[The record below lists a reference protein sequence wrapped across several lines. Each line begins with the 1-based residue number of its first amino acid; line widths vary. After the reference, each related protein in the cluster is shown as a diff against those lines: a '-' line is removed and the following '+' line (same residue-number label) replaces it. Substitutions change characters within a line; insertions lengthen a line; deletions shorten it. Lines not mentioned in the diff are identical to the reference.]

1 MNRQVRSEFVPAVL
15 EESRIHS
22 GGGLDGDLDGNPR
35 PARLHVEALLALAA
49 TTLLTIPSVKYL
61 AGSFGRRPGRRN
73 EGAYEDE
80 DGCSSAETLSKFSTR
95 VPRSLA
101 ASFAVLGCFTST
113 HLSIIAT
120 LDTTHDNNLVGSWLY
135 SVAWVRFAAAMA
147 ACSANEPVN
156 RDRSSLFSMPLA

>member
-1 MNRQVRSEFVPAVL
+1 MLAVL
-15 EESRIHS
+15 EESKIHS

-35 PARLHVEALLALAA
+35 PARLYVEASFALAA
-49 TTLLTIPSVKYL
+49 ALLLTIPSVKYL
-61 AGSFGRRPGRRN
+61 AGSFRRRPVRRN
-73 EGAYEDE
+73 DGAYEDE

-95 VPRSLA
+95 VPRSLV

-113 HLSIIAT
+113 HLSIIDS
-120 LDTTHDNNLVGSWLY
+120 LGTTHDNHLEGNWLY

-147 ACSANEPVN
+147 AFSANGPVN